1 MHTEYAR
8 FQLFTDYLREQFFVY
23 LHMRLFVSIWKK
35 ALAGLSGLL
44 LVTSC
49 IQRLD
54 PFTGTD
60 GVRANINGD
69 KYVMENLVIYSPVA
83 YCSDNS
89 FSMQASLVHISR
101 SLEPSTNSVLSKS
114 GFSLSISLENSNNL
128 EAGYQYL
135 LGKGKSGEAKLEPLV
150 NNGDAEAISLQ
161 GWIRFLSLSPKVVAR
176 FELESP
182 GKEYEVR
189 HGLLRLKRK

>member
-35 ALAGLSGLL
+35 ALAGLCCLL

-49 IQRLD
+49 VKRLD
-54 PFTGTD
+54 PFSGTD

-69 KYVMENLVIYSPVA
+69 KYVMEYLVAFNPVA
-83 YCSDNS
+83 HCTDNS
-89 FSMQASLVHISR
+89 FSIQTTLVHINK
-101 SLEPSTNSVLSKS
+101 SLSQSSSSS
-114 GFSLSISLENSNNL
+114 GYSFSISLDNSDAL
-128 EAGYQYL
+128 VAGYQYI
-135 LGKGKSGEAKLEPLV
+135 LGEGRNGEAKLTPYS
-150 NNGDAEAISLQ
+150 NNGNAEAVSLQ

-182 GKEYEVR
+182 GYEVR
-189 HGLLRLKRK
+189 HGLLRLNRK